1 MVAFPNPEEVVMSK
15 YHAAAAAALALLFL
29 PMLAHASCDTVKAG
43 IDARIKAKG
52 VSGFT
57 LAVVPADQTPADGKV
72 LGHCQGDQ
80 QIVYTRGADAANS
93 GPASP
98 VKAQSNGHVK
108 MGAMGEGKPDEPAPP
123 APPASASSSGR

>member
-1 MVAFPNPEEVVMSK
+1 
-15 YHAAAAAALALLFL
+15 
-29 PMLAHASCDTVKAG
+29 MLAHASCDTVKAG

-57 LAVVPADQTPADGKV
+57 LAVVPADQTPAGGKV
-72 LGHCQGDQ
+72 VGHCQGDQ

-98 VKAQSNGHVK
+98 VKTQSNGHMK
-108 MGAMGEGKPDEPAPP
+108 TGAMGEGKPEQGKPDEPAPP
-123 APPASASSSGR
+123 ASSSSSGA

>member
-1 MVAFPNPEEVVMSK
+1 MAAFPNPEGVVMSK
-15 YHAAAAAALALLFL
+15 YHAAALALLFL

-57 LAVVPADQTPADGKV
+57 LAVLPADQTPADGKV
-72 LGHCQGDQ
+72 VGHCQGDQ
-80 QIVYTRGADAANS
+80 QIVYTRSADAANS

-98 VKAQSNGHVK
+98 VKAPSNEHVK
-108 MGAMGEGKPDEPAPP
+108 MGAMGEGKPEQGKPDEPAPP
-123 APPASASSSGR
+123 ASSSSSGG

>member
-1 MVAFPNPEEVVMSK
+1 MAAFSNREEITMSK
-15 YHAAAAAALALLFL
+15 YHAAAALALLFL

-57 LAVVPADQTPADGKV
+57 LAVVPANQTPAGGKV
-72 LGHCQGDQ
+72 VGHCRGDQ

-98 VKAQSNGHVK
+98 VKAPSGGHVK
-108 MGAMGEGKPDEPAPP
+108 MGAMGEGKPEQGKPDEP

>member
-1 MVAFPNPEEVVMSK
+1 MAAFSNREEITMSK
-15 YHAAAAAALALLFL
+15 YHAAAALALLFL

-57 LAVVPADQTPADGKV
+57 LAVVPANQTPAGGKV
-72 LGHCQGDQ
+72 VGHCQGDQ
-80 QIVYTRGADAANS
+80 QIVYTRGGDAAKS
-93 GPASP
+93 GRASP
-98 VKAQSNGHVK
+98 VNAPPRGHVK
-108 MGAMGEGKPDEPAPP
+108 MGAMGAGKPEQGKPDEP